1 MKFIRRFLR
10 EVQMAKKTYEEIC
23 VEVQPLCVTDVLRTS
38 SDNMDGFDDEN
49 WG

>member
-1 MKFIRRFLR
+1 MT
-10 EVQMAKKTYEEIC
+10 KKTYEEIY
-23 VEVQPLCVTDVLRTS
+23 VEVERLCITDVLRTS